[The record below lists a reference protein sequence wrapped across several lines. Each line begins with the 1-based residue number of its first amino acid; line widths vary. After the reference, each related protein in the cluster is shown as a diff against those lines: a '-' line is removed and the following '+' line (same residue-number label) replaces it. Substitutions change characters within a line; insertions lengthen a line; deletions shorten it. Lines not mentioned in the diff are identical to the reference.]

1 MHVNLLFY
9 TPLQLLFKSKEASS
23 GLFLHSG
30 AYKKGIIL
38 VFICPKITSCVKNEL
53 VCMQNRKKGRIKG
66 ACLFLL
72 YAPCF
77 FLQPTGAYKCTF
89 FAIYMPVSLFSCSQ
103 CAEVSLRAECREDL
117 QFICGRFRGQS
128 VNNVLRNPLERLE
141 LWGHIAIVAQ
151 LPCAK

>member
-1 MHVNLLFY
+1 MRLNLLLY

-77 FLQPTGAYKCTF
+77 FFSQQGRINALF

-103 CAEVSLRAECREDL
+103 RAEVSLRAECREDFQL
-117 QFICGRFRGQS
+117 ICGRFRGQS
-128 VNNVLRNPLERLE
+128 VNNVLRNPFEGLE
-141 LWGHIAIVAQ
+141 LRRHIAIVTQ